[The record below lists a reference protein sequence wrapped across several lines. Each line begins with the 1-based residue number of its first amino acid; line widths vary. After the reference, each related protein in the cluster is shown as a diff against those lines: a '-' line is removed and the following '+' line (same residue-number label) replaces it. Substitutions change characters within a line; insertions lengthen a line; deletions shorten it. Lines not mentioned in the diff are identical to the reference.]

1 MGIFSRLTDI
11 INSNI
16 NSILDKAEDPEK
28 IIRMIIQEMED
39 TLVEVR
45 SSAARAIADQKDVE
59 RKMKRLGEIVNDWQR
74 KAELA
79 LTKGREDLAKA
90 SLVEKSEA
98 LETAKFL
105 GEELE
110 HLQEA
115 LRRNEDDIVKLEA
128 KLREARAKKA
138 TIDARHKTA
147 TSHVRVKRTLH
158 DTRIVDAFERFDKVE
173 GRLDRLEAEAESYDL
188 GKGRSLGDEIEDLE
202 RTEAIEKEFATL
214 KSKMGKGPSKNV
226 NPPATISKSVPAT
239 IDKGRK

>member
-45 SSAARAIADQKDVE
+45 SGAARAIADQKDVE
-59 RKMKRLGEIVNDWQR
+59 RKLNRLGQIVGDWQR

-79 LTKGREDLAKA
+79 ISKGREDLAKA
-90 SLVEKSEA
+90 ALVEKSEA
-98 LETAKFL
+98 IETGKFL
-105 GEELE
+105 TEELE

-115 LRRNEDDIVKLEA
+115 LKRHEDDIVKLEA
-128 KLREARAKKA
+128 KLREAKAKKT
-138 TIDARHKTA
+138 TIDARYKTA
-147 TSHVRVKRTLH
+147 TNHVRVKRNLH
-158 DTRIVDAFERFDKVE
+158 DPRIHDAFERFDYVE

-188 GKGRSLGDEIEDLE
+188 GKGRSLSDEIDDLE
-202 RTEAIEKEFATL
+202 RTEAIEKEFEAL
-214 KSKMGKGPSKNV
+214 KSKMGGGASKNT

-239 IDKGRK
+239 VVKKGK

>member
-59 RKMKRLGEIVNDWQR
+59 RKLGRLEEIQSDWTK

-79 LTKGREDLAKA
+79 ISKGREDLAKA
-90 SLVEKSEA
+90 ALVEKSEA
-98 LETAKFL
+98 EETAKFL
-105 GEELE
+105 ADEKGRLE
-110 HLQEA
+110 EA
-115 LRRNEDDIVKLEA
+115 LKRHEDDIVKLQA
-128 KLREARAKKA
+128 KLREAKAKKT

-147 TSHVRVKRTLH
+147 TNHVRVKRNLH
-158 DTRIVDAFERFDKVE
+158 DGRIDDAFERFDKVE
-173 GRLDRLEAEAESYDL
+173 NRLDRLEAEAESFDL
-188 GKGRSLGDEIEDLE
+188 GKGRSLADEIEDLE
-202 RTEAIEKEFATL
+202 RNEAIEKEFQAL
-214 KSKMGKGPSKNV
+214 KSKMGKGGKS
-226 NPPATISKSVPAT
+226 NPPATISTSVPAKVEK
-239 IDKGRK
+239 KGN